1 MLVKEDYAVQKS
13 ASFQQ
18 TLLRVCAESE
28 EVAETSSEH
37 MS

>member
-1 MLVKEDYAVQKS
+1 MLVKEGYAVQKG

-18 TLLRVCAESE
+18 TLLGVCAESE